1 MAKNHGIDSE
11 RDYKYTA
18 KNGKCDAEKA
28 GHYVAAFKGVGSVP
42 QQNERQLLAAVSR
55 QPVAVAI
62 DAEHGGFRSYHRG
75 VMGGK
80 CGTKIDHSVLIVG
93 FGTELVPPPP
103 PPGPTV
109 SCAAPTSFLGCFV
122 VNRTA
127 LVLPKVAGRDH
138 DRLTL
143 ENCAQQCQ
151 EMKLAVAGR

>member
-1 MAKNHGIDSE
+1 MKVAVL
-11 RDYKYTA
+11 TA
-18 KNGKCDAEKA
+18 LLAPSVHA
-28 GHYVAAFKGVGSVP
+28 FAPRAAFGALPMRPHAAISRHP
-42 QQNERQLLAAVSR
+42 LAAVSR

-151 EMKLAVAGR
+151 EMKLAVAGVDVRQ